1 MSAVQPIKLGQAPGN
16 ASVPAP
22 APASTPAPAWSWPI
36 ATLSENVGWKS
47 PVFRMTDHARARR
60 LPFRLLRYWFME
72 RLLAQHAQRLG
83 RPLQVLELGVDRGQM
98 KLFVDGA
105 RSAHPTGGEFQ
116 PLYQRWDAADCA
128 PNHDALT
135 RAGYG
140 PCDTVDLDCEE
151 SLANLLTRSRNQ
163 YDAVILLHVLE
174 HLKHPERALT
184 FAAGLVRPGGVLLGG
199 FPVLPHGVANLR
211 ERQLKRSARPFGHI
225 SAFSPRRLARMARQS
240 GLTVDYARGAFGLRM
255 SGSFLEN
262 QDWWLRAN
270 LAMGHWLPGWPGEI
284 YWSLRRPL
292 PARQPQDNRLDL
304 PHLVSAE

>member
-1 MSAVQPIKLGQAPGN
+1 MSAIQPILAGSQA
-16 ASVPAP
+16 ATAP
-22 APASTPAPAWSWPI
+22 AYAWTLSTLSDNPAWK
-36 ATLSENVGWKS
+36 TTT
-47 PVFRMTDHARARR
+47 FRMTEHARSRS

-72 RLLAQHAQRLG
+72 RLLAQHAARLG
-83 RPLQVLELGVDRGQM
+83 RPLQILELGVDRGQM

-105 RSAHPTGGEFQ
+105 ASQAAAGEFQ

-128 PNHDALT
+128 PNHEALT

-140 PCDTVDLDCEE
+140 PCDTVDLDDEE

-199 FPVLPHGVANLR
+199 FPVLPSGVAALR
-211 ERQLKRSARPFGHI
+211 ERQLRKTARPFGHI
-225 SAFSPRRLARMARQS
+225 SAFSPARLNRMARQS
-240 GLTVDYARGAFGLRM
+240 GLEVEYARGAFGLRI
-255 SGSFLEN
+255 SGSRLEN
-262 QDWWLRAN
+262 QPWWVRAN
-270 LAMGHWLPGWPGEI
+270 LAVGHCLPGWPGEL
-284 YWSLRRPL
+284 YWSLRRP
-292 PARQPQDNRLDL
+292 QPQRQASETGLDL